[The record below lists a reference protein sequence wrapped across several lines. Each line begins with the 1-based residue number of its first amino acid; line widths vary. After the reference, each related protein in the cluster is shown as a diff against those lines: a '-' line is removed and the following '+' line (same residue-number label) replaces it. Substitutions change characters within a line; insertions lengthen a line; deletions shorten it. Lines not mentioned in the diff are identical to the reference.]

1 MKKVTN
7 TWKEP
12 IIIHLSKKVPG
23 KSTPDM
29 SVRQLL
35 VGESVD
41 IKDSQLSPGLEL
53 MKRKGR
59 VEIKDLE
66 PDEPEAQVER
76 APEVKEPLPKDELL
90 DEDEVKKLET
100 ELLQSE
106 PDPMEG

>member
-35 VGESVD
+35 VGESTD
-41 IKDSQLSPGLEL
+41 IEDSQLSPGLEL
-53 MKRKGR
+53 MKKKGR
-59 VEIKDLE
+59 VEIEDLGPTPE
-66 PDEPEAQVER
+66 ETEVKKPLPEDEP
-76 APEVKEPLPKDELL
+76 L